1 MNNAAMQARGA
12 PAQSHLGRC
21 EHRMDV
27 VMSGRLEEVCAD
39 PICDRVTIKNIS
51 AHGARVIS
59 ERPWAAH
66 EHVHLA
72 EPGGEQHLDA
82 EVVYCEHLADNR
94 YAVGLKFEAEAR
106 RSD

>member
-1 MNNAAMQARGA
+1 MQTRSA
-12 PAQSHLGRC
+12 PQQSHLGRC

-59 ERPWAAH
+59 ERPWPAH

-82 EVVYCEHLADNR
+82 EVVYCEHLPDNR
-94 YAVGLKFEAEAR
+94 YAVGLKFESHAR
-106 RSD
+106 RRVD

>member
-1 MNNAAMQARGA
+1 MQAQR
-12 PAQSHLGRC
+12 GRC

-82 EVVYCEHLADNR
+82 EVIYCEHLDDNR
-94 YAVGLKFEAEAR
+94 YAVGLKFDSTAR
-106 RSD
+106 SVA